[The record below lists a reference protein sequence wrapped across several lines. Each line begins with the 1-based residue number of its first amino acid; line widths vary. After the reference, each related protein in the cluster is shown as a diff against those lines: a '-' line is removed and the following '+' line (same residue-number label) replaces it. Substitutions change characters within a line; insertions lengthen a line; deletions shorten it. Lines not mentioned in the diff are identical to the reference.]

1 MKLLL
6 SRFKKLPLL
15 LSALLSV
22 SSLCCLNA
30 AVYAK
35 PLEEQV
41 NAAATAPV
49 EASTDVEATMKLMA
63 LYYKKAL
70 AASDIVQMQNEIN
83 ALQHEVARV
92 QQYQFPVEKQP
103 LFQKGLNE
111 VQQQLTLVQQKL
123 SAGDLAAA
131 KQQLAQVDQLK
142 KQYHK
147 ERSPSFWQLLFG
159 G

>member
-15 LSALLSV
+15 LSVL
-22 SSLCCLNA
+22 SLCCLNT
-30 AVYAK
+30 AVQAQ
-35 PLEEQV
+35 PFEEQV
-41 NAAATAPV
+41 SAAATATV
-49 EASTDVEATMKLMA
+49 AATTDVEATMKLMA

-70 AASDIVQMQNEIN
+70 AAADIPQMQSEIN

-92 QQYQFPVEKQP
+92 QQYKFPVEKQP

-123 SAGDLAAA
+123 TEGDLSAA
-131 KQQLAQVDQLK
+131 KQQLVQVDQLK